1 MSIVILKK
9 TLAAALAT
17 TLFAFGSAHAANVTS
32 TLTVVPMN
40 SGAIGDFDDS
50 WTVAGKQPARSTGF
64 DDYYLFNILDSQD
77 VSLALA
83 AKGGTDF
90 TEFAIYDYATGLDLY
105 VDDTVAKVTSLA
117 WSDVVLTSGEYVLEV
132 LGDYGAKSG
141 GSYGGDILGVT
152 PEVSAV
158 PEPENL
164 ALMLAGLGAIGLMA
178 RRRKSRA

>member
-1 MSIVILKK
+1 MSILKK

-17 TLFAFGSAHAANVTS
+17 TLLAFGSAHAANVTS

-50 WTVAGKQPARSTGF
+50 WTISGKQPARSTGF

-83 AKGGTDF
+83 ATSGTDF

-105 VDDTVAKVTSLA
+105 VDETVADVTSLT
-117 WSDVVLTSGEYVLEV
+117 WSDAVLTSGTYVLEI
-132 LGDYGAKSG
+132 LGDYAGRSG
-141 GSYGGDILGVT
+141 DSYGGEILGVA

-158 PEPENL
+158 PEPGSL
-164 ALMLAGLGAIGLMA
+164 ALMLAGLGAIGLLA
-178 RRRKSRA
+178 RHKNRA